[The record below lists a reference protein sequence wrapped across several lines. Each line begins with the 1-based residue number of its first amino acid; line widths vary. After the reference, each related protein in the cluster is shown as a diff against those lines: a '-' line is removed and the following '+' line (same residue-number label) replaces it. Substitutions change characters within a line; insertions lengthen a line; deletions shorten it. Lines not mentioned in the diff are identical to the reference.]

1 MQEVFII
8 SLTTRTKTGSA
19 IDNKL
24 LGSLKELSKETRI
37 PQSKL
42 LDEAIELLLE
52 KHGKPNIEPAIE
64 PIVVPIV
71 EIKNNPLDDVIEL
84 LNLPPVVFNK
94 IRRHATY
101 IRDLM
106 NTDCSKIPRMG
117 PKNLKVLDDTLN
129 AYLEK
134 HK

>member
-1 MQEVFII
+1 M
-8 SLTTRTKTGSA
+8 TTRTKTGAA

-24 LGSLKELSKETRI
+24 LESLKELSKETRI

-52 KHGKPNIEPAIE
+52 KHGKPIINPAIE
-64 PIVVPIV
+64 PIVVPVV
-71 EIKNNPLDDVIEL
+71 EIKHNPLDDEIEM

-94 IRRHATY
+94 IRRHAIY
-101 IRDLM
+101 IKDLM
-106 NTDCSKIPRMG
+106 KIDCSKIPLMG
-117 PKNLKVLDDTLN
+117 PKNLKVLNDTLN